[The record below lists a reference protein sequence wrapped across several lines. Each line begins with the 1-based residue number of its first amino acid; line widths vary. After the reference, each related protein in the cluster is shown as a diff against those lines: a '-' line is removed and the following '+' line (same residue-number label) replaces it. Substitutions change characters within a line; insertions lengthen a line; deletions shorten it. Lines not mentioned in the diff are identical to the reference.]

1 MACFVDIN
9 VSQGSVATYA
19 RRGGF
24 LDIHLTANLPGNLPV
39 KNCFKSIKNWQNY
52 GHESVAAFL
61 AHPVDWDGRFGLE
74 AGLVSS
80 ARLVL
85 NTCGLANYRWLN
97 LLLAPVYHRSFALRE
112 GPRGV
117 DVGPPTRG
125 LPIRTEASGVA
136 VAWAKSWRVP
146 EFQSKKCK

>member
-1 MACFVDIN
+1 M
-9 VSQGSVATYA
+9 
-19 RRGGF
+19 
-24 LDIHLTANLPGNLPV
+24 
-39 KNCFKSIKNWQNY
+39 
-52 GHESVAAFL
+52 AAFL
-61 AHPVDWDGRFGLE
+61 AQPVDWDGRFGLE

-85 NTCGLANYRWLN
+85 HTSGLANYRWLIR
-97 LLLAPVYHRSFALRE
+97 LLAPVYHRSFALRE

-125 LPIRTEASGVA
+125 LPIRTQACGVA
-136 VAWAKSWRVP
+136 VAWAKSRGP